1 LSDEINDKK
10 ALKREGK
17 KNKQTWSN
25 LLNLFRFATHEILDP
40 DSIEKLNSQPI

>member
-17 KNKQTWSN
+17 KKKANLIKSLKPIQT
-25 LLNLFRFATHEILDP
+25 R
-40 DSIEKLNSQPI
+40 NS